1 MVALSP
7 GRQFPHPDP
16 IRDRRLEGENHRLQE
31 ITVALGPTAS
41 IHMRPKVIILI
52 HTYLPTG
59 YSVFFLFCFFRIV
72 VRPLFG
78 NDGVRVKLRNW
89 AQQDLA
95 LIFNLLLLLTD
106 KRNSTGNLYF
116 TDALAD
122 HPISASGGNC
132 GPGTLAAQK
141 AAGGARHGSQPAVG
155 AGNSSCTGSMTS
167 IESTATLGNSS
178 NDMAMTVSK
187 ELRTAAG
194 MYATTGNFLL
204 DTPRFLKNSK

>member
-1 MVALSP
+1 M
-7 GRQFPHPDP
+7 
-16 IRDRRLEGENHRLQE
+16 
-31 ITVALGPTAS
+31 
-41 IHMRPKVIILI
+41 
-52 HTYLPTG
+52 
-59 YSVFFLFCFFRIV
+59 
-72 VRPLFG
+72 
-78 NDGVRVKLRNW
+78 
-89 AQQDLA
+89 
-95 LIFNLLLLLTD
+95 FNLLFLLTD

-194 MYATTGNFLL
+194 ILT
-204 DTPRFLKNSK
+204 

>member
-1 MVALSP
+1 M
-7 GRQFPHPDP
+7 
-16 IRDRRLEGENHRLQE
+16 
-31 ITVALGPTAS
+31 
-41 IHMRPKVIILI
+41 
-52 HTYLPTG
+52 
-59 YSVFFLFCFFRIV
+59 
-72 VRPLFG
+72 
-78 NDGVRVKLRNW
+78 
-89 AQQDLA
+89 
-95 LIFNLLLLLTD
+95 FNLLFLLTD

-194 MYATTGNFLL
+194 MYVTTGNFLL
-204 DTPRFLKNSK
+204 NTPRFLKNSK